1 MNGRKARESGLRR
14 KASIAPGVAVP
25 SRAIVYDGVSS
36 TAVMF
41 GASDVS
47 ETTSERWHAGARDC
61 LQAPRLG
68 KCSERCRFV
77 RVQRWDHSP
86 GNGPHFTFVGERRAP
101 RRGARLPTRKPGL
114 ASVEPAAANTERNVL
129 RNVALQAPSLTGELG
144 LK

>member
-1 MNGRKARESGLRR
+1 MARRR
-14 KASIAPGVAVP
+14 SRLSAGPRSNDQAS
-25 SRAIVYDGVSS
+25 
-36 TAVMF
+36 
-41 GASDVS
+41 
-47 ETTSERWHAGARDC
+47 
-61 LQAPRLG
+61 RLG

-77 RVQRWDHSP
+77 RFQLWDHSP